1 MLSRIIGTVMALA
14 AYSSIAALYSPL
26 ATLISGKVAGDQF
39 ANSDVSYLTTTYTF
53 SALSGVGSIISL
65 ALLATLA
72 LIWYKP
78 IRAAFTTA
86 STTALVA
93 LFSFA
98 AMSHGDRAWAFA
110 ETTDKTEAYTIL
122 PNESAFWIPDAGNNK
137 DNQARLD
144 SEQYL
149 SENKVAAKRFI
160 IPHAK
165 FSGSGGWI
173 GWDYY
178 VPTGRLIIVDRTPYS
193 REWVDAEDRGTGKLK
208 EGFPCQSK
216 EGINV
221 IAGVSIGASVSEL
234 DSAKFLYRFGVTP
247 PKGNRNDPQ
256 VIFTSVYYGR
266 SLAQVMDDV
275 GRKKVQTLVCG
286 EIGSRTLDK
295 VNEDTNLM
303 METIA
308 KKTKDYFASVGITL
322 DFIGWGDTF
331 EFDKDVQKAIN
342 DRYAATKLAEV
353 LPALQAI
360 ANLKVQEG
368 LGKGLESHG
377 LPIVISPDTLK
388 VIMGLVQPAT
398 NTAAP
403 K

>member
-1 MLSRIIGTVMALA
+1 MISRIIGTIVALA
-14 AYSSIAALYSPL
+14 VYSSIAALYSPI
-26 ATLISGKVAGDQF
+26 ATLVSGQLAGNQF
-39 ANSDVSYLTTTYTF
+39 ANSDAAYLTTVYAF
-53 SALSGVGSIISL
+53 SALSGVGIAMSL
-65 ALLATLA
+65 ALLAVLA

-78 IRAAFTTA
+78 IRSAVTAA
-86 STTALVA
+86 STTAMAA
-93 LFSFA
+93 LIGIA
-98 AMSHGDRAWAFA
+98 AVSHSDRAWAFA

-122 PNESAFWIPDAGNNK
+122 PNESAFWIPDVGNNK

-160 IPHAK
+160 IPHTK

-247 PKGNRNDPQ
+247 PKGSRNDPQ

-303 METIA
+303 MESIT

-342 DRYAATKLAEV
+342 DRYAAAKLAEV

-368 LGKGLESHG
+368 LGKGLENKG
-377 LPIVISPDTLK
+377 LPVVITPGMIEALMRMVPTEPVK
-388 VIMGLVQPAT
+388 
-398 NTAAP
+398 
-403 K
+403 

>member
-1 MLSRIIGTVMALA
+1 MFSRIIGTIVALT
-14 AYSSIAALYSPL
+14 AYSSIAALYSPI
-26 ATLISGKVAGDQF
+26 ATLISGQLAGNQF
-39 ANSDVSYLTTTYTF
+39 ASSDAAYLTTVYAF
-53 SALSGVGSIISL
+53 SALSGVGSAMSL
-65 ALLATLA
+65 ALLAVLA

-78 IRAAFTTA
+78 IRAAITA
-86 STTALVA
+86 VSTTAMIALVSVA
-93 LFSFA
+93 VV
-98 AMSHGDRAWAFA
+98 SHSDRAWAFA

-122 PNESAFWIPDAGNNK
+122 PNESAFWVPDVGNNK
-137 DNQARLD
+137 DAQARMD

-160 IPHAK
+160 IPHTK

-221 IAGVSIGASVSEL
+221 IAGVSIGASVAES
-234 DSAKFLYRFGVTP
+234 DAAKFLYRFGVTP

-303 METIA
+303 MESIT

-342 DRYAATKLAEV
+342 DRYAAAKLAEV

-368 LGKGLESHG
+368 LGKGLETKG
-377 LPIVISPDTLK
+377 LPVVITPGMIEALMRMVPTE
-388 VIMGLVQPAT
+388 LV
-398 NTAAP
+398 